1 MDSGSSR
8 VAKIMKNYYYDD
20 EEEDLDE
27 EIERLMKQKRQVQ
40 NKRSR

>member
-1 MDSGSSR
+1 MDSGPSR
-8 VAKIMKNYYYDD
+8 VANTMNYNYDYD

-27 EIERLMKQKRQVQ
+27 EVERLMKQKRQVQ

>member
-8 VAKIMKNYYYDD
+8 VAKTMNYNYDY
-20 EEEDLDE
+20 EEEELDE
-27 EIERLMKQKRQVQ
+27 EVERLMKQKRQVQ

>member
-8 VAKIMKNYYYDD
+8 VANTMNYNYDYD

-27 EIERLMKQKRQVQ
+27 EVERLMKQKRQVQ

>member
-8 VAKIMKNYYYDD
+8 VAKTMNYNYDYD
-20 EEEDLDE
+20 EEELDE
-27 EIERLMKQKRQVQ
+27 EVERLMKQKRQVQ

>member
-1 MDSGSSR
+1 MDSGSPR
-8 VAKIMKNYYYDD
+8 VARTMNINYDYE

-27 EIERLMKQKRQVQ
+27 EIERLMKQKRQVN

>member
-8 VAKIMKNYYYDD
+8 VANTMNYNYDYD
-20 EEEDLDE
+20 EEEELDE
-27 EIERLMKQKRQVQ
+27 EVERLMKQKRQVQ